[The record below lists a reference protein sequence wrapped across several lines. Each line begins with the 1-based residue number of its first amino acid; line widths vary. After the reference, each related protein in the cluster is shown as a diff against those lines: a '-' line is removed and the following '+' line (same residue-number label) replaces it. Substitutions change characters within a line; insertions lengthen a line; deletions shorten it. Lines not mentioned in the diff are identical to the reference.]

1 MEENI
6 NVNEV
11 EVQSTEQPQQEV
23 EEKMLP
29 QSKVNEIVEKRL
41 AKERNKLDKQ
51 WQDKFNALEEKIKL
65 QSMTEEQKAEHEYE
79 KRIHELEERERVL
92 QEKENAYNKQQYQN
106 EIENQLRQK
115 GLPVDMADLLVGF
128 DAETVAQKIDS
139 MAQSMGVSVNTQI
152 QEKLKQ
158 TTTPQEP
165 TQRKQ
170 LFTLQEIQSMSL
182 EEYRAN
188 KDLINESLKEIYKK

>member
-1 MEENI
+1 MEENNI
-6 NVNEV
+6 NVNEEVV
-11 EVQSTEQPQQEV
+11 EQTTSTEV

-65 QSMTEEQKAEHEYE
+65 QSMTEEQIAQHEYE
-79 KRIHELEERERVL
+79 KRVHDLEEREKAL
-92 QEKENAYNKQQYQN
+92 QERENAYNKQQYQN
-106 EIENQLRQK
+106 EIINQLQAK
-115 GLPVDMADLLVGF
+115 GLPSDLSDLLVGF

-139 MAQSMGVSVNTQI
+139 LAQSMGVSVNTQI

-170 LFTLQEIQSMSL
+170 LFTLQEIQAMNL
-182 EEYRAN
+182 EEYQAN
-188 KDLINESLKEIYKK
+188 KELINESLKEIYKK